1 MFCSLV
7 KSHICAECAATEP
20 RHMALYFMLA
30 TGLYC
35 RLLPLQFNIKK
46 NNNLFSANKML
57 SCVSDGVSVLVIITV
72 IKCRGYVNNNLL
84 SYNDDKQASILC
96 DPDHP
101 LSNE

>member
-20 RHMALYFMLA
+20 IEAYMALYFMLA

-35 RLLPLQFNIKK
+35 RLLPLKK

-57 SCVSDGVSVLVIITV
+57 SCVSDCVSVLVIITV